1 MTKKIQTV
9 LHSAGVYQ
17 HYYGYNYF
25 LDSVLMALESPDR
38 LQSIRK
44 EIYFPIAKKYNTTIT
59 NVERNLRTVRDALIK
74 NGGLETLETMTGCPL
89 QCGKKPY
96 PKDLICIFVGYLSE
110 YF

>member
-25 LDSVLMALESPDR
+25 QDAILLALEDPCR

-44 EIYFPIAKKYNTTIT
+44 ELYFPIAKKYHTSIS

-74 NGGLETLETMTGCPL
+74 NGGLETLERLTGCPL
-89 QCGKKPY
+89 PCKKMPY
-96 PKDLICIFVGYLSE
+96 PKDLICIFVNYLSE
-110 YF
+110 D

>member
-1 MTKKIQTV
+1 MTKKIQAV

-25 LDSVLMALESPDR
+25 LDAVLMAVEFPDR

-74 NGGLETLETMTGCPL
+74 NGGVETLEAMIGCPL

-110 YF
+110 Y